1 MRPRLVRDALNAALR
16 KLTFPWLTPHPTA
29 TGRETGYFQKTI
41 KDSDLYEMYKRNQL
55 AHNIVYAVAHD
66 ALAGEFTVCDSTGE
80 PFAALNEQVQNIYAQ
95 LIFRPLLKC
104 LIFAR
109 LYGSA
114 GILLGYRDPRS
125 FEQPANPKNKIE
137 YLFAIP
143 HSWVAAKVAAT
154 DDAGNVTIPAQLA
167 YYELSTPN
175 IKIHASRIIHLQ
187 PLSIEEDFDGESCLI
202 PLYDALTILKNLD
215 WATGQT
221 MFRHGA
227 GLTTVV
233 AGENANQDQI
243 DAIDEVVTEINSKT
257 VITLPPGCK
266 VETHRPGALDP
277 EKFYN
282 VICNQIAGGANIP
295 VSILLGAQKGAV
307 EAASKDR
314 KDYADMLLTIQ
325 KTVLAPAL
333 TAIVQKFQ
341 ASGQLPQEEFLINWS
356 SPAIFLLDVARGR
369 LYDARAETE
378 RAKAERERAQ
388 AAFIRAQAAA
398 LKAGAC
404 EEGKEAEEA
413 EPEVASPTE

>member
-1 MRPRLVRDALNAALR
+1 MTPRLFRDALNAALQ
-16 KLTFPWLTPHPTA
+16 KLTFPWLTPHPTS

-41 KDSDLYEMYKRNQL
+41 KESDLYEMYKRNQL

-80 PFAALNEQVQNIYAQ
+80 VLEKLNEQVQNLYAQ
-95 LIFRPLLKC
+95 MIFQPLLKC

-114 GILLGYRDPRS
+114 GILIGYRDPRS
-125 FEQPANPKNKIE
+125 FEHPANPKNKID

-143 HSWVAAKVAAT
+143 HGWVAAKVAAT

-167 YYELSTPN
+167 YYELSTPS

-187 PLSIEEDFDGESCLI
+187 PLSIEENFEGESCLI
-202 PLYDALTILKNLD
+202 PLFDALTILKNLD

-233 AGENANQDQI
+233 AGENANQEQI
-243 DAIDEVVTEINSKT
+243 DAIDAVVTEINSKT
-257 VITLPPGCK
+257 VITLPPGCT

-277 EKFYN
+277 EKFYT

-333 TAIVQKFQ
+333 TAIVKRFQ
-341 ASGQLPQEEFLINWS
+341 ASGQLPPAEFLLNWS

-378 RAKAERERAQ
+378 AAKAERERAQ
-388 AAFIRAQAAA
+388 AELIRAQAAA
-398 LKAGAC
+398 LNAGE
-404 EEGKEAEEA
+404 EEGEGEEEA
-413 EPEVASPTE
+413 EPEEASPNE

>member
-1 MRPRLVRDALNAALR
+1 MRPRLLRDALNAALR
-16 KLTFPWLTPHPTA
+16 KLTFPWLTPHPTS
-29 TGRETGYFQKTI
+29 TGKETGYFQKSI

-80 PFAALNEQVQNIYAQ
+80 PFAELNEQAQNLYAQ
-95 LIFRPLLKC
+95 LIFQPLLKC

-114 GILLGYRDPRS
+114 GILIGYRDPHS

-143 HSWVAAKVAAT
+143 HNWVSAKVAAT

-202 PLYDALTILKNLD
+202 PLFDALTILKNLD

-233 AGENANQDQI
+233 AGEEANQTQI
-243 DAIDEVVTEINSKT
+243 DQIDEVVTEINSKT

-295 VSILLGAQKGAV
+295 VAILLGAQKGMV

-314 KDYADMLLTIQ
+314 KDYADMLATIQ

-333 TAIVQKFQ
+333 TEIVKKIQ
-341 ASGQLPQEEFLINWS
+341 ASGQLPQGEFLIKWS
-356 SPAIFLLDVARGR
+356 SPSIFLIDVARGH

-378 RAKAERERAQ
+378 AAKAERERAQ
-388 AAFIRAQAAA
+388 AELIRAQAAA
-398 LKAGAC
+398 LSAGE
-404 EEGKEAEEA
+404 EEGEEGEQEEA
-413 EPEVASPTE
+413 T